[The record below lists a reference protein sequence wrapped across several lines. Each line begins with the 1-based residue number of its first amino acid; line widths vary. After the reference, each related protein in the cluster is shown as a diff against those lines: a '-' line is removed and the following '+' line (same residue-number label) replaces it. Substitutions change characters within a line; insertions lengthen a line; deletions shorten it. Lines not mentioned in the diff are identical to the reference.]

1 MKLQGA
7 LVKEQGVTFAVVVV
21 KRHVLSDKA
30 ECERLR
36 RAIAPAFGGVP
47 TILMAQD
54 GRGVPTYHGRS
65 DIVRFLANVPLETI
79 PWKEYT
85 LN

>member
-1 MKLQGA
+1 MKFEGA
-7 LVKEQGVTFAVVVV
+7 VVKEQGVTFGIAIV
-21 KRHVLSDKA
+21 KRSVLSSPS
-30 ECERLR
+30 EREGV
-36 RAIAPAFGGVP
+36 RATFEGIFGGVP

-54 GRGVPTYHGRS
+54 TRGVPTFHGRP
-65 DIVRFLANVPLETI
+65 DIVRFLANVPLEAI